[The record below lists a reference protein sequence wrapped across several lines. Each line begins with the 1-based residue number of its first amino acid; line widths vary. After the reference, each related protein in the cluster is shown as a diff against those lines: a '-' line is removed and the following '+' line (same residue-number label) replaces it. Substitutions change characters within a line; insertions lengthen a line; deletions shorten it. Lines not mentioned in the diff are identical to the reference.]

1 MSEYKL
7 TTQQVEDGF
16 SHEPEYEYS
25 NPIGYGAHVQSNS
38 RAFRRWLA
46 EVELAA
52 AEKALADAADECT
65 TGYEI
70 TDNSAVASW
79 LRRRAETYRQKDS

>member
-1 MSEYKL
+1 MSDCAL

-25 NPIGYGAHVQSNS
+25 NPIGYGAHVQSNR

-46 EVELAA
+46 EVERAA
-52 AEKALADAADECT
+52 AEKSYDE
-65 TGYEI
+65 GVSDFMQAYDQ
-70 TDNSAVASW
+70 DNFEPGMH
-79 LRRRAETYRQKDS
+79 LRDNPYRQKDS